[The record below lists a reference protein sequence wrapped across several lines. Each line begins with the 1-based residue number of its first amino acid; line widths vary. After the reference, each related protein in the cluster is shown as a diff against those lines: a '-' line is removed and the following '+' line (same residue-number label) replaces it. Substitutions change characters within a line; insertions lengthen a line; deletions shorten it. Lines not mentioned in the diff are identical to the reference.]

1 MAKSVFGFYTWFFN
15 SVSVFDV
22 VIKST
27 QIFWSS
33 VVQVVVLK
41 SNIVQ
46 TYGTLGLYSTLVL
59 IQHSLSESK
68 FVGCVEDTVCG

>member
-1 MAKSVFGFYTWFFN
+1 M
-15 SVSVFDV
+15 SVFDV

-33 VVQVVVLK
+33 EVEVVVLK
-41 SNIVQ
+41 TNIGQ
-46 TYGTLGLYSTLVL
+46 TYGILGLCFTLVI

-68 FVGCVEDTVCG
+68 FVRCVEDTVCGQGDRAGHE

>member
-1 MAKSVFGFYTWFFN
+1 MAFVAKSVFGFYTWFFN
-15 SVSVFDV
+15 SACVFDV

-33 VVQVVVLK
+33 EVVVVVLK

-46 TYGTLGLYSTLVL
+46 TYGILELCFTLVI
-59 IQHSLSESK
+59 IQHSLSE
-68 FVGCVEDTVCG
+68 

>member
-15 SVSVFDV
+15 SVCVFDV

-33 VVQVVVLK
+33 EVVVVVLK

-46 TYGTLGLYSTLVL
+46 TYGIPGLCFTLVI